1 MFGYTL
7 IKKSELSDLRYYAR
21 QLKDRDDEKRVLRE
35 KVDEVCEYAELLRK
49 ECDKARRELA
59 DERTQRIQLAD
70 LVGRYDEI
78 CRKVR
83 EVKGKTGVYVPK
95 EE

>member
-1 MFGYTL
+1 MFGYAL

-21 QLKDRDDEKRVLRE
+21 RVNDREE
-35 KVDEVCEYAELLRK
+35 GEQILRK
-49 ECDKARRELA
+49 KVEELCDYNVLVKKERDEARRELVE
-59 DERTQRIQLAD
+59 ERTKRILLAD

-83 EVKGKTGVYVPK
+83 EVQGKAGVYVQ